1 MIICGIYKLCQE
13 SLAASGSSNASVS
26 DVQLIARAINGEA
39 RGESYEGQ
47 VAVRSRNPKQ
57 SKRPKLS
64 KHNSRSNIPTRSL
77 HSSIRRANKRT
88 NRRKLKRS
96 KSSTRRTKW
105 MGPNRRMRILLQ
117 PKHSHKQMDMVK
129 NNSQNNRQTPLLQ
142 ITLRQRDGAFV
153 LSF

>member
-1 MIICGIYKLCQE
+1 MIICGIYKICKN
-13 SLAASGSSNASVS
+13 SYAASGSSSAQAS

-47 VAVRSRNPKQ
+47 VAVRSRNTKQ
-57 SKRPKLS
+57 SKRSELS

-96 KSSTRRTKW
+96 KSSTRRTKRL
-105 MGPNRRMRILLQ
+105 GPNRRLRILLQ

-129 NNSQNNRQTPLLQ
+129 NNSKNNRQTQLLQ